1 MNYNETFKEIYGDTL
16 PAGKSAFVMEMP
28 LNTSNPIRAVSGYIP
43 SGAKVTMKNRILYVL
58 AERFTHPNAIKLA
71 L

>member
-28 LNTSNPIRAVSGYIP
+28 
-43 SGAKVTMKNRILYVL
+43 
-58 AERFTHPNAIKLA
+58 FTK
-71 L
+71 